1 MTSKY
6 QGARSYL
13 FYVHCADI
21 SHHCILRSLG
31 GIPFSDLYGDT
42 FFNAA
47 CIEWLTQ
54 ERKLQA
60 AGIFSTSKWSS
71 LAYLRIPSHIS

>member
-1 MTSKY
+1 MTSFKISRG
-6 QGARSYL
+6 QVISILCA
-13 FYVHCADI
+13 ADI
-21 SHHCILRSLG
+21 FRHCILRSLG

-42 FFNAA
+42 FFDAA